1 MTHAQR
7 GASIV
12 RVALPLWLGI
22 AVVLGASGRIET
34 LQPPAPQLVLVALT
48 AGTLAAL
55 WLVQSLRAWVQV
67 VDVRWL
73 VGFHLTRFVGVYF
86 LVGSVPKFV

>member
-73 VGFHLTRFVGVYF
+73 VRFHLTRFVGVYF